1 VIRVLAPGLLTTVQ
15 DPGRPGLG
23 ALGVPPGGAA
33 DAHALRL
40 GNLLLGNDEGAAALE
55 ATLEGPTLL
64 FESAALVVL
73 AGAPFHATLD
83 GEAVEP
89 WAAVE
94 VRPGVRL
101 SLGRAIAGAR
111 AYLCVRGGVDVPLV
125 LGSRSTDVATGFGGL
140 SGRALAAGDH
150 LGVGPPPPGPPRGR
164 RVVAAAARWS
174 GARRLLRV
182 TPGAQ
187 EDWFAP
193 EAIAA
198 FFSTPFRVSASS
210 SRTGIRLEGTALAAP
225 SRSLV
230 TEGVAAGA
238 VQVPAGGLPIV
249 LLVEHPSTG
258 GYPKIANVITADLS
272 ALAQLRPGEA
282 VRFARVSLEEAR
294 RLLLDRE
301 TRLGAPGAF
310 RP

>member
-1 VIRVLAPGLLTTVQ
+1 MIRVLSPGLLTTVQ
-15 DPGRPGLG
+15 DLGRPGLG

-40 GNLLLGNDEGAAALE
+40 GNLLLGNDERAAALE

-73 AGAPFHATLD
+73 AGAPFAATLD

-89 WAAVE
+89 WSAVE
-94 VRPGVRL
+94 VPPGARL
-101 SLGRAIAGAR
+101 SFGRAVSGAR
-111 AYLCVRGGVDVPLV
+111 ACLCVRGGLDVPVV

-140 SGRALAAGDH
+140 SGRALAVGDR
-150 LGVGPPPPGPPRGR
+150 LAVGPAPGVPPRGR
-164 RVVAAAARWS
+164 RVDAAAARWS

-187 EDWFAP
+187 EEWFARAAV
-193 EAIAA
+193 EA
-198 FFSTPFRVSASS
+198 FFSSPFRVSASS
-210 SRTGIRLEGTALAAP
+210 SRTGVRLEGTALAAP

-230 TEGVAAGA
+230 TEGVAAGSI
-238 VQVPAGGLPIV
+238 QVPAGGLPIV

-258 GYPKIANVITADLS
+258 GYPKIANVIAADHS
-272 ALAQLRPGEA
+272 SLAQLRPGEE
-282 VRFARVSLEEAR
+282 VRFAQVSLEEAR

-301 TRLGAPGAF
+301 ARLGAPGAF